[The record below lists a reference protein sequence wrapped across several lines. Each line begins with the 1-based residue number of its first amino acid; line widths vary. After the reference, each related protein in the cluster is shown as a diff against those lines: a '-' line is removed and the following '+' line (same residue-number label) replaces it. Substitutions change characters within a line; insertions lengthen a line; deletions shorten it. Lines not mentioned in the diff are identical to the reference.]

1 MKDTRISLLFEENNV
16 NISELSRKTGIP
28 YGTLYDIAKGK
39 TRSEKVPVGTFI
51 KIARAFGMT
60 VDELFSDKPD
70 DGRFELLNIYDSLGV
85 YGKRAL
91 LACGRGFASNGIS

>member
-1 MKDTRISLLFEENNV
+1 MEGTRISLLFEENNV
-16 NISELSRKTGIP
+16 NISELSRKTGMP

-39 TRSEKVPVGTFI
+39 TRSEKVPVGTLV

-60 VDELFSDKPD
+60 VDELLSAEPD
-70 DGRFELLNIYDSLGV
+70 AERFELLRIYDSLGD